1 MYQILITNPVSF
13 NNPIDS
19 VSNNVKYQIVKV
31 SPDYY
36 SIRKNNKEILYSNN
50 LKNSIATVKAL
61 GGTPSNTYIKNPDGG
76 FTMYTYRRPAS
87 NPEMDM
93 DMDMEMDMNPESN
106 PRKKKAKKKTAKK
119 SAKKKSAKKKTA
131 KKKSSKKRSVK
142 RNPSE
147 MNPRKKKAK
156 KKTAKK
162 SAKKNPSKNP
172 GMHDNPKKK
181 TQDSKS
187 VTSILNAYTKK
198 LNLKGLR

>member
-19 VSNNVKYQIVKV
+19 VSKNVKYQIVKV

-36 SIRKNNKEILYSNN
+36 SIRRNNKEILYSNN

-76 FTMYTYRRPAS
+76 FTMYTYRRPMN
-87 NPEMDM
+87 NPEM
-93 DMDMEMDMNPESN
+93 DMDMEMDMDPESN
-106 PRKKKAKKKTAKK
+106 PRKKKAK
-119 SAKKKSAKKKTA
+119 
-131 KKKSSKKRSVK
+131 
-142 RNPSE
+142 
-147 MNPRKKKAK
+147 
-156 KKTAKK
+156 KK

-198 LNLKGLR
+198 LSLKGLR